1 MCWRQ
6 RHVGLVCCGFSPLFR
21 EVFLWVLWS
30 AYHLYGKPENSGENS
45 NGTVHPGG
53 NYPEKKEYLSR
64 YYLFPVLTKRPKFS
78 VPFCLDYQCKASCRE
93 KLKNLPVF
101 CKWYNSIP
109 FLLSVPEKYQYH
121 MTEIFT
127 EISVQMG
134 SAPGVPLSSRTAHP
148 NSGTARDA
156 FKRVI

>member
-1 MCWRQ
+1 M
-6 RHVGLVCCGFSPLFR
+6 LASTPCGFSL
-21 EVFLWVLWS
+21 LWVLSLVPRSFSLGTLERLPFVWKTRKFRGEFKWNRS
-30 AYHLYGKPENSGENS
+30 SWWKLSG
-45 NGTVHPGG
+45 
-53 NYPEKKEYLSR
+53 KKEYLSR

-78 VPFCLDYQCKASCRE
+78 VPFCLDYQCQASCRE

-134 SAPGVPLSSRTAHP
+134 SAPGVPLSSRTTHP